1 MTLTQWIITIAAN
14 VPALLA
20 AITAFIMSLRAKATA
35 NAAHDT
41 AAAAHATSALNTA
54 VIARHVIM
62 PLIRAKMT
70 SLYGQ
75 TKDDIT
81 IRAD

>member
-35 NAAHDT
+35 NAAHST
-41 AAAAHATSALNTA
+41 ATVAHATSMMNTQL
-54 VIARHVIM
+54 VTRHVIM
-62 PLIRAKMT
+62 PAIRAKMAQI
-70 SLYGQ
+70 YGD
-75 TKDDIT
+75 K
-81 IRAD
+81 